1 MPSLHSLR
9 RNNTAFTN
17 TQRPTKALKLTA
29 AVEHGARMGAM
40 DGATRR
46 AGQLIK
52 KVTLQHNRTGQTA
65 RTKELR
71 EIVGGAKALK

>member
-1 MPSLHSLR
+1 M
-9 RNNTAFTN
+9 
-17 TQRPTKALKLTA
+17 TA
-29 AVEHGARMGAM
+29 AAEHGARMGAM

-52 KVTLQHNRTGQTA
+52 KVTLQYNRTGQTA

-71 EIVGGAKALK
+71 GIAAEQRHSNNNVE